1 MIEEQATVVE
11 VESEQIVVQ
20 TLRKSSCNSC
30 AANKGCGTAVL
41 SKVIG
46 QKHSLVSISKA
57 KNIDPVLSPGD
68 QVMIGINES
77 MLVNGSLLAYMA
89 PLAGMIGFAIV
100 ASWLGNLLSMNG
112 ELHIILS
119 AFSGLFTGLLVSRR
133 AITRGHRHVDFEPV
147 LLRKLEDSPKRGNA
161 FVVTEDLPN

>member
-57 KNIDPVLSPGD
+57 KNTDPVLSPGD
-68 QVMIGINES
+68 QVMIGINEKL
-77 MLVNGSLLAYMA
+77 LVNGSLLAYMA
-89 PLAGMIGFAIV
+89 PLAGMIGFALV
-100 ASWLGNLLSMNG
+100 ASWLGSILSLNG

-119 AFSGLFTGLLVSRR
+119 AFIGLFAGLLVSRLT
-133 AITRGHRHVDFEPV
+133 ITRGRQQADFAPV
-147 LLRKLEDSPKRGNA
+147 LLRKLEDSSKRGNS
-161 FVVTEDLPN
+161 FVVTEDLAN